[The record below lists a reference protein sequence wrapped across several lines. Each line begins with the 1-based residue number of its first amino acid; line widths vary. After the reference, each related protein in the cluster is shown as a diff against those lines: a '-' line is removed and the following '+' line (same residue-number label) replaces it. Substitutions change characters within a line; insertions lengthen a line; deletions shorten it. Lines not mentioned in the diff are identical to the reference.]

1 MIIDSHAHVVMPP
14 QSFRFMAELIGGR
27 GNPSVPPKIPDEAVR
42 KVAEEIVGIMDSV
55 GTDMQFI
62 SPRPYLQMH
71 SVKPA
76 RVTELWTRHCN
87 DIIARVVGMFPDRF
101 RGVAGLPQYMHE
113 SPAERCVAELERC
126 VNQLG
131 FVGCLINPD
140 PTEGSDLPPPG
151 LGDSFWH
158 PLYEAMTR
166 LDVPGL
172 IHSAGSCSPRESYT
186 LKFINEESIAVI
198 SLLSARTF
206 DAYPT
211 LKIVVAHGGGAIPY
225 QMGRFRSWSVRRGE
239 AVSFDEQLKRLH
251 FDTCNYSQDSIELLL
266 KVAGVKNVLFGTE
279 KPGTGSARDPVSG
292 RDYDDMKPVIEN
304 ITWLSADDRADI
316 FECNCRR
323 LYTRAFRTDP
333 VEQGD

>member
-27 GNPSVPPKIPDEAVR
+27 GNPAVPPKIADEAVR

-55 GTDMQFI
+55 GTDLQFI

-71 SVKPA
+71 SVKPV

-87 DIIARVVGMFPDRF
+87 DIIARVVAMFPDRF
-101 RGVAGLPQYMHE
+101 RGVAGLPQFMHE

-151 LGDSFWH
+151 LGDPFWH

-166 LDVPGL
+166 LDVPAL
-172 IHSAGSCSPRESYT
+172 IHSAGSCSARESYT
-186 LKFINEESIAVI
+186 LKFINEESIAVV
-198 SLLSARTF
+198 SLLGS
-206 DAYPT
+206 DAFEKFPD

-225 QMGRFRSWSVRRGE
+225 QMGRFRSWSVRRGDKLT
-239 AVSFDEQLKRLH
+239 FDEQLKKLY

-266 KVAGVKNVLFGTE
+266 KVAGVPNVLFGTE
-279 KPGTGSARDPVSG
+279 KPGTGSARDPISG

-304 ITWLSADDRADI
+304 ISWLTAQDRTDI

-323 LYTRAFRTDP
+323 LYTRAFRKD
-333 VEQGD
+333 